1 MITRLGSLATYAE
14 PRLLV
19 QKKLTRRERKERSTL
34 VLEEPTRLLPPCL
47 AAGTHVLTEAGE
59 ILVED
64 LQPGDMVILAEG
76 EFGRVVQVATAVLPA
91 DAEAVFIRA
100 GSLGPGLP
108 ERDLTV
114 SRDQGL
120 FFDSV
125 LVRAAALIDGVSI
138 RFEPASPKRFVSLV
152 LETHGVLVAE
162 GMMLESFFDR
172 DAPKHG
178 RPKPCAPVIS
188 EGMVLSTLRARLH
201 ARKLMVGYT
210 ILLLPDLIFGTGD
223 KVITVT
229 VVDGVATLDIPPGV
243 TEAVLTTSTFI
254 PAETDPASTDT
265 SRRGIG
271 ISDILVDE
279 RLVAIDTVFAR
290 ADLYRQGPMDT
301 FTWTRGQSRLRLPA
315 GAKTLTLMVP
325 MVPRIWQAPG

>member
-91 DAEAVFIRA
+91 
-100 GSLGPGLP
+100 
-108 ERDLTV
+108 
-114 SRDQGL
+114 GL